1 MSQVLWLT
9 LLVKAS
15 ESAMRHGMRLAG
27 VTEQQ
32 LAPMAGRALKLEI
45 TDLKADLWLV
55 CGETQWWLA
64 TADQGIADVT
74 LTGSLGALVDTAR
87 SMTDPNSALVLE
99 GLEVRGAVGV
109 LQTLQ
114 RLLRDLD
121 LDWQDTLT
129 QAIGPVPASLIIRTL
144 RSAREQ
150 LLQSRARVQQQI
162 QDTMLAEHGPV
173 IPNETYQGTKDR
185 VTALSRQLERL
196 DARLRRLEHRE

>member
-1 MSQVLWLT
+1 MLWLT

-27 VTEQQ
+27 VTEQH
-32 LAPMAGRALKLEI
+32 LAPMAGRVLKLEI
-45 TDLKADLWLV
+45 TDLKTELWLV
-55 CGETQWWLA
+55 CGDSQWWLA
-64 TADQGIADVT
+64 TTDQGTADVT
-74 LTGSLGALVDTAR
+74 LTGSLGALVETAR
-87 SMTDPNSALVLE
+87 SMTDPNSPLVLE

-129 QAIGPVPASLIIRTL
+129 QAIGPIPANLIIGAL

-150 LLQSRARVQQQI
+150 LHESRSQIKQQVQE
-162 QDTMLAEHGPV
+162 TVLAEHGPV
-173 IPNETYQGTKDR
+173 ISTDAYQGTKDR
-185 VTALSRQLERL
+185 ITALSRHLERM
-196 DARLRRLEHRE
+196 DARLRRLEHRQ